1 VEDHLQGQ
9 PGKKV
14 LDIGCGKFTYPCSLD
29 TDHFTNRSRFTVSGT
44 GLWAIEVG
52 RAFPQAEFIGE
63 CRIVRGGIS
72 SRADTLTLPP
82 TLTLAGIDLVPIQ
95 PK

>member
-1 VEDHLQGQ
+1 MDEHLQGQ

-14 LDIGCGKFTYPCSLD
+14 LDIGCGKFTCPCSLD
-29 TDHFTNRSRFTVSGT
+29 TDQFANQSRLNVSGT

-63 CRIVRGGIS
+63 CRIVRGGKS
-72 SRADTLTLPP
+72 FRADPLNP
-82 TLTLAGIDLVPIQ
+82 TPTRSCAGIDLVPIQ

>member
-1 VEDHLQGQ
+1 MDEHLQGQ

-14 LDIGCGKFTYPCSLD
+14 LDIGCGKFTYPCSLY
-29 TDHFTNRSRFTVSGT
+29 TDQFTHQSRFTVSGT

-52 RAFPQAEFIGE
+52 RTFPQAEFIGE

-72 SRADTLTLPP
+72 FRADTLTPP
-82 TLTLAGIDLVPIQ
+82 PNLTLAGIDLVPIQ

>member
-1 VEDHLQGQ
+1 MRQVHLSLPRLTPISLLITQ
-9 PGKKV
+9 V
-14 LDIGCGKFTYPCSLD
+14 LTYI
-29 TDHFTNRSRFTVSGT
+29 VGT

-63 CRIVRGGIS
+63 CRIVRGGKS
-72 SRADTLTLPP
+72 FRADTLTSTP
-82 TLTLAGIDLVPIQ
+82 TRSSAGIDLVPIQ